1 MIEKIKK
8 SYLFY
13 LVVALMAFIP
23 LYPKFPLS
31 EVSGTYVAVRLED
44 FFIAFVLAVFGILHF
59 KHIKKI
65 TTHPIYLAFFLFW
78 GVGLVS
84 LLSALF
90 ITYSVE
96 PHLGLL
102 HWARRIEYM
111 SFFFLGAWLVRSVK
125 QVQLLLRV
133 FFVVILIVTF
143 YGFGQVFL
151 NFPVIST
158 TNREFSKGE
167 ILYLTPGARVNSTFA
182 GHYDLAVFMSFMLVM
197 LGSLFFY
204 YRRFIHKGWI
214 AFAGLI
220 SFVML
225 GMTAA
230 RMSFVAT
237 FVGLSLGLWLNKQ
250 RWLIALL
257 FVASVVAVAAIP
269 DLRHRLVATVTVN
282 ILGGG
287 GPKYDPSS
295 LDVQVGEKLTEEVRK
310 EILNQAT
317 MSGQEGSEK
326 IATVSSDI
334 APGEPINQLELA
346 IYRSFGIR
354 SEVSWPRAINA
365 FQKNPILGSGYSSL
379 TIASDNDYLRS
390 LGEVGLLGTFALGL
404 IFYILIREMLH
415 FIYRGEKSF
424 EKAFVVGG
432 LCTIIVMLL
441 TAIFIDVFEA
451 SKIAT
456 LFWFMM
462 GICWTMI
469 RGYKESHD

>member
-1 MIEKIKK
+1 
-8 SYLFY
+8 
-13 LVVALMAFIP
+13 MAFIP
-23 LYPKFPLS
+23 LYPKFPLT

-44 FFIAFVLAVFGILHF
+44 FFIALVLGIFGLLHI
-59 KHIKKI
+59 KDIKKI
-65 TTHPIYLAFFLFW
+65 TTHPLYLAFFLFW
-78 GVGLVS
+78 GIGLVS

-102 HWARRIEYM
+102 HWVRRIEYM
-111 SFFFLGAWLVRSVK
+111 AFFFLGAWAVTCIK
-125 QVQLLLRV
+125 QVQALMKV
-133 FFVVILIVTF
+133 FFVLIIIITF
-143 YGFGQVFL
+143 YGFGQEFL

-158 TNREFSKGE
+158 TNREFSKGQ

-182 GHYDLAVFMSFMLVM
+182 GHYDLAVFMSIMLVM
-197 LGSLFFY
+197 LGSLFFF
-204 YRRFIHKGWI
+204 YRNLIKKSWVV
-214 AFAGLI
+214 FAGLI
-220 SFVML
+220 SFAML

-237 FVGLSLGLWLNKQ
+237 FVGLSLGFWLNKQ
-250 RWLIALL
+250 KWLIALL
-257 FVASVVAVAAIP
+257 FFASIVAVAAIP

-287 GPKYDPSS
+287 GPKYDPSQ
-295 LDVQVGEKLTEEVRK
+295 LNVQVGEKLTEDVRR
-310 EILNQAT
+310 EILEQAT
-317 MSGQEGSEK
+317 MSGQEGADK

-365 FQKNPILGSGYSSL
+365 FQKNPILGTGYSSL
-379 TIASDNDYLRS
+379 TIATDNDYLRS
-390 LGEVGLLGTFALGL
+390 LGEVGLLGTLAFGL
-404 IFYILIREMLH
+404 IFYILIREMLR
-415 FIYRGEKSF
+415 FIKQNEKSF
-424 EKAFVVGG
+424 EKAFVIGG
-432 LCTIIVMLL
+432 LCTILVMLL

-462 GICWTMI
+462 GICWTMM
-469 RGYKESHD
+469 RGYKEGK